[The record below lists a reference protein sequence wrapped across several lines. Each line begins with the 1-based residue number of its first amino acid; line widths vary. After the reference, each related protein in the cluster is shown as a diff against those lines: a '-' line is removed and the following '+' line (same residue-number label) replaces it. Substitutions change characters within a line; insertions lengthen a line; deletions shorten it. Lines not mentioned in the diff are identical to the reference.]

1 MAADER
7 LRARQ
12 RLRKR
17 PDFRRIYD
25 QGARTSGPAF
35 TLFALPN
42 DLEHGR
48 LGVAA
53 TRKFGSAVERNRA
66 KRLVR
71 EVFRRH
77 GRLTAGLDVVVVP
90 RREFHEATYAQLE
103 DEFRAAVRRLSRIHA
118 RAAKRT
124 DQR

>member
-12 RLRKR
+12 RLKKR
-17 PDFRRIYD
+17 PEFRRVYD
-25 QGARTSGPAF
+25 RGARTSGRSF
-35 TLFALPN
+35 TVFALPN
-42 DLEHGR
+42 NLQHGR

-53 TRKFGSAVERNRA
+53 TRKFGGAVDRNRA

-71 EVFRRH
+71 EIFRRH

-90 RREFHEATYAQLE
+90 KREFHGAAYVQLE
-103 DEFRAAVRRLSRIHA
+103 REFQVAVNRLGRIHA
-118 RAAKRT
+118 RAAKRP
-124 DQR
+124 DPR

>member
-7 LRARQ
+7 LRPRQ

-25 QGARTSGPAF
+25 LGARISGRSF

-42 DLEHGR
+42 HLEHGR

-53 TRKFGSAVERNRA
+53 TRKFGSAVARNRA

-71 EVFRRH
+71 EIFRRL
-77 GRLTAGLDVVVVP
+77 GLLTVGLDVVIVP
-90 RREFHEATYAQLE
+90 KREFHEASYAQLE
-103 DEFRAAVRRLSRIHA
+103 AEFRTAVGRASRTHA
-118 RAAKRT
+118 KPATRAE
-124 DQR
+124 QR

>member
-7 LRARQ
+7 LRAGQ
-12 RLRKR
+12 RLKKR
-17 PDFRRIYD
+17 PEFLRVYD
-25 QGARTSGPAF
+25 QGVRTSGRSF

-42 DLEHGR
+42 HLEQGR

-53 TRKFGSAVERNRA
+53 TRKFGSAVDRNRA

-71 EVFRRH
+71 EIFRRH
-77 GRLTAGLDVVVVP
+77 SRLTAGFDVVVVP
-90 RREFHEATYAQLE
+90 KREFPEATYGQLE
-103 DEFRAAVRRLSRIHA
+103 DEFRAAVNRVSRIHA

-124 DQR
+124 DH